1 MSFIPILKVT
11 ADEASS
17 IFVQSCTS
25 CTRGRSKLEDQGDQ
39 GKANNWYISTMF
51 IRIITAVQLSL
62 TWGLQHALA
71 CNKWLSGSPLT
82 LCSAH
87 LQALSLS
94 PPLCRFYSLFI
105 GCRCFFTG
113 LEGVWVARYTVP
125 CQLSV
130 LCASASFRLALAFS
144 SSPACICNSLQ
155 LSLSKW
161 PILSVAKCSLQHR
174 YQNRN
179 ELSAWAHHHLG
190 SLDSTEES
198 QLNRSN
204 EAGLIGGGPQKKNW
218 ASLINRS
225 TELVTQRW
233 QARKYWS
240 QSLDSE
246 RFRALIIEKD
256 RERESESESERATF
270 WSRGY

>member
-1 MSFIPILKVT
+1 MTF
-11 ADEASS
+11 
-17 IFVQSCTS
+17 
-25 CTRGRSKLEDQGDQ
+25 
-39 GKANNWYISTMF
+39 WISPHTM
-51 IRIITAVQLSL
+51 
-62 TWGLQHALA
+62 
-71 CNKWLSGSPLT
+71 
-82 LCSAH
+82 LCSSPSS
-87 LQALSLS
+87 LSLS
-94 PPLCRFYSLFI
+94 LSLSLCRFYSLFI

-113 LEGVWVARYTVP
+113 FEGVWVAQYTVP

-130 LCASASFRLALAFS
+130 LCTSASFRLALAFS

-190 SLDSTEES
+190 SLDSTEAS

-204 EAGLIGGGPQKKNW
+204 EAGSIGGGPKKL
-218 ASLINRS
+218 SRSPINRS

-246 RFRALIIEKD
+246 RFRALIIEKE
-256 RERESESESERATF
+256 REREGEERERERRKREREKRERERERERKWESYILVKRLVTRAKM
-270 WSRGY
+270 Y